1 MEIEALGKKWEV
13 NTITFTKRRKLHS
26 VHSQCYAPA
35 VVNQSNEIDWNK
47 YYDAIE
53 MALNIAFANPESTV
67 EGLTDAEIDALGQA
81 IIQNY
86 LVIEKKANGG
96 AG

>member
-1 MEIEALGKKWEV
+1 MEIKALGKKWEV

-35 VVNQSNEIDWNK
+35 VMNQSNEIDWNK

-53 MALNIAFANPESTV
+53 MALNIAFADPESAT
-67 EGLTDAEIDALGQA
+67 EGLTDVEIDILGQA
-81 IIQNY
+81 ILTRY
-86 LVIEKKANGG
+86 FTIEKKANGDVG
-96 AG
+96 

>member
-1 MEIEALGKKWEV
+1 MEIEALGKKWEI

-35 VVNQSNEIDWNK
+35 VVNQSNEIDWIK

>member
-67 EGLTDAEIDALGQA
+67 EGLTDAEIAALGHA